1 MESGFVTFEFLLSLF
16 ESFLQFLKLLFLGGQ
31 EGLFATKFPVGFSI
45 LLELEGGIL
54 ISNFSFNLLQL
65 SQILLYLGAHLAEV
79 FVLFLLAQFQAQLHL
94 IVLFQLLNLV
104 VFELQ
109 LLLQLLLMNLVEFLD
124 LLFS

>member
-1 MESGFVTFEFLLSLF
+1 MESGFVTFEFLLSFF
-16 ESFLQFLKLLFLGGQ
+16 ESLLQFLKLLFLGGQ
-31 EGLFATKFPVGFSI
+31 EGLFAAKFPVGFSI

-65 SQILLYLGAHLAEV
+65 IQILLYFGAHLAEV

-94 IVLFQLLNLV
+94 IVLFKLLNLV

-109 LLLQLLLMNLVEFLD
+109 LLLQLLLMHLVEFLN

>member
-16 ESFLQFLKLLFLGGQ
+16 ESLLQFLKLLFLGGQ
-31 EGLFATKFPVGFSI
+31 EGLFAAKFPVGFSI
-45 LLELEGGIL
+45 LFELEGGIL

-65 SQILLYLGAHLAEV
+65 TQILLYFGAHLAEV

-109 LLLQLLLMNLVEFLD
+109 LLLQLLLMHLVEFLD

>member
-1 MESGFVTFEFLLSLF
+1 MESGFVAFEFLLSLF
-16 ESFLQFLKLLFLGGQ
+16 ESLLQFLKLLFLGGQ
-31 EGLFATKFPVGFSI
+31 EGLFAAKFPVGFSI

-109 LLLQLLLMNLVEFLD
+109 LLLQLLLMHLVEFLD